1 MKAIR
6 ALASAALA
14 GLVLVALAIPAAAA
28 PGDSELYR
36 QATCGDLFRGDRRIL
51 TRSATSRQGS
61 SQARTEAWTRT
72 GSG

>member
-28 PGDSELYR
+28 PGDSAA
-36 QATCGDLFRGDRRIL
+36 QTDRPPAAI
-51 TRSATSRQGS
+51 S
-61 SQARTEAWTRT
+61 SGEIEE
-72 GSG
+72 S

>member
-28 PGDSELYR
+28 PE
-36 QATCGDLFRGDRRIL
+36 
-51 TRSATSRQGS
+51 TRSSTDRPPAAIS
-61 SQARTEAWTRT
+61 SGGIEE
-72 GSG
+72 S